1 VAKDKDL
8 PAYQVL
14 QPEYNLY
21 DRTSYDGALRDLCI
35 NNDIGVVAY
44 YSLASG
50 FLSGKYRTKGDLGK
64 SKRGEG
70 IAKYLN
76 ERGLNILN
84 ALDVISARHRAK
96 PAEVA
101 LAWLMTREGVTAPI
115 ASATS
120 VEQVEGFVRAANLTL
135 TMDDVAVLDT
145 ASR

>member
-1 VAKDKDL
+1 
-8 PAYQVL
+8 
-14 QPEYNLY
+14 
-21 DRTSYDGALRDLCI
+21 
-35 NNDIGVVAY
+35 
-44 YSLASG
+44 
-50 FLSGKYRTKGDLGK
+50 
-64 SKRGEG
+64 
-70 IAKYLN
+70 
-76 ERGLNILN
+76 
-84 ALDVISARHRAK
+84 VISARHRVK